1 MLVETQLSDALADD
15 VYVPAAVF
23 FEAWAGA
30 VLAQQCVADAELLVR
45 VVDANE
51 SQSLNKD
58 YRDKDAPTNVLSFA
72 LDAPEFITPR
82 MLGDVVICAEVV
94 EFESHAQG
102 KSRDAHWAHMVVHG
116 VLHLLGF
123 DHQDD
128 KQAQQMEALEIEIM
142 RVLGFASPYES

>member
-15 VYVPAAVF
+15 IYVPAADF
-23 FEAWAGA
+23 FEVWAGA
-30 VLAQQCVADAELLVR
+30 ALVQQCVGDAELLIR

-72 LDAPEFITPR
+72 LDTPEFITPR
-82 MLGDVVICAEVV
+82 MLGDLVICAEVV
-94 EFESHAQG
+94 EFESREQG
-102 KSRDAHWAHMVVHG
+102 KSCDAHWAHMVVHG

-128 KQAQQMEALEIEIM
+128 KQGQQMEALEIEIM
-142 RVLGFASPYES
+142 QALGFASPYES